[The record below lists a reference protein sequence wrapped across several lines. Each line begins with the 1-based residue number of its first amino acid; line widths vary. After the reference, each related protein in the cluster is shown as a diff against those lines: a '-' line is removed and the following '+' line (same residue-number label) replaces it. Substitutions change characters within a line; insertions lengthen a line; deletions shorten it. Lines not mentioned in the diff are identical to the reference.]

1 MLGNEKAESIGMK
14 TLGIIGGVGPEST
27 IDYYR
32 SIITLYRQRKG
43 DGSYPEIVINSI
55 DLKREVDLVERN
67 QLAALTS
74 YLLEE
79 VEKLARA
86 GADFGLIA
94 SNTPHIVFDDLRPQS
109 LIPLI
114 SIVEATCEAA
124 KAMGLKR
131 AGLFGTTFTMQG
143 KFYHDVFAR
152 AAITLVAPDLEDQTY
167 VHDKYMNELVNG
179 VFRPETR
186 DGLLKVADRLRE
198 TQQIDGLILG
208 GTELPLI
215 LKQETHNG
223 LPILNTTK
231 IHCQAAVTRMLS

>member
-1 MLGNEKAESIGMK
+1 MLGDEKAQSTAMK

-32 SIITLYRQRKG
+32 SIIALYRQRKD
-43 DGSYPEIVINSI
+43 DGSYPEIIINSI
-55 DLKREVDLVERN
+55 DLKKEIDLVERN
-67 QLAALTS
+67 QLGALSS

-94 SNTPHIVFDDLRPQS
+94 SNTPHIVFDDLRLHSPV
-109 LIPLI
+109 PLI

-124 KAMGLKR
+124 KEMDLKR
-131 AGLFGTTFTMQG
+131 VGLFGTTFTMQG
-143 KFYHDVFAR
+143 KFYRDVFAR
-152 AAITLVAPDLEDQTY
+152 VGIVLVVPALEDQTY

-179 VFRPETR
+179 VFLPETH
-186 DGLLKVADRLRE
+186 DGLLEVVDRLRE
-198 TQQIDGLILG
+198 TQQIQGLILG

-215 LKQETHNG
+215 LKEERHNG

-231 IHCQAAVTRMLS
+231 IHVAAAVREMLA

>member
-1 MLGNEKAESIGMK
+1 MK
-14 TLGIIGGVGPEST
+14 TLGMIGGVGPEST

-43 DGSYPEIVINSI
+43 DGSYPEIIINSI
-55 DLKREVDLVERN
+55 DLKREVDMVERN
-67 QLAALTS
+67 QLDALTS

-79 VEKLARA
+79 VGKLARA

-94 SNTPHIVFDDLRPQS
+94 SNTPHMVFDDLRPHS
-109 LIPLI
+109 PIPLI
-114 SIVEATCEAA
+114 SIVEVTCEVA
-124 KAMGLKR
+124 KTMGLKR

-152 AAITLVAPDLEDQTY
+152 AGITLVAPDLEDQTY

-198 TQQIDGLILG
+198 EQQIQGLILG

-231 IHCQAAVTRMLS
+231 IHVAAAVQEMLA